1 MHEMNYSIILTSLE
15 PFSFPKQ
22 PSSRLTNAY
31 STPSQPG
38 NSPSQNPI
46 SKQNRQHDSHP
57 FSLVSDAVA
66 VQRQYGFAVDLALGC
81 ESGLVHTLASG
92 AAIVSAVAEFVYH
105 HATEDVGLLSGR
117 GLSIVRM
124 GKVRGLREVMGREK
138 HIRSRCNGKH
148 SARTG

>member
-1 MHEMNYSIILTSLE
+1 MKYSIILTS
-15 PFSFPKQ
+15 PPAFFSTKQ
-22 PSSRLTNAY
+22 RSSLLTNAY

-46 SKQNRQHDSHP
+46 SDQNRQHDSHP

-66 VQRQYGFAVDLALGC
+66 VQRQDGFAVDLALGR

-92 AAIVSAVAEFVYH
+92 AAIVSAVAKFVYH

-117 GLSIVRM
+117 GLSIVQM
-124 GKVRGLREVMGREK
+124 
-138 HIRSRCNGKH
+138 
-148 SARTG
+148 